1 MSSTLSS
8 QTASMA
14 STKPAQTKLHMGVI
28 SPITEKN
35 RSDFLLQGFE
45 AMCELGLEVSVLAEG
60 DNASQKKCFEL
71 SEKYPEQFHIFE
83 AVPRNKTRLLKEV
96 EVMVFTSKPD
106 WKTVTAMAKNGIV
119 SIVPEGSGLQNF
131 NAQTEQGNAFT
142 FEPNS
147 FWGFIS
153 AIIRASE
160 NAQFE
165 YDWKNIKRNIKELA
179 L

>member
-1 MSSTLSS
+1 MTP
-8 QTASMA
+8 
-14 STKPAQTKLHMGVI
+14 TKPAQTKLHMGI
-28 SPITEKN
+28 ICPMTEKN
-35 RSDFLLQGFE
+35 HSDFLLQGFE

-60 DNASQKKCFEL
+60 DSNAQKKCFEL
-71 SEKYPEQFHIFE
+71 SEKYPEQFHILE
-83 AVPRNKTRLLKEV
+83 SVPRNKTRLLKEV
-96 EVMVFTSKPD
+96 DVVVFTSKPD
-106 WKTVTAMAKNGIV
+106 WKTVKEMAKNEIV

-131 NAQTEQGNAFT
+131 NAQIEQGNAFT

>member
-1 MSSTLSS
+1 MTSIVSS
-8 QTASMA
+8 QDQSMT
-14 STKPAQTKLHMGVI
+14 STKPGHTKLHMGI
-28 SPITEKN
+28 IAPMTEKN
-35 RSDFLLQGFE
+35 HADFLLQGFE
-45 AMCELGLEVSVLAEG
+45 AMCELGFEVSVLAEG
-60 DNASQKKCFEL
+60 DSAAQKKCFEL
-71 SEKYPEQFHIFE
+71 SEKYPEQFHILE
-83 AVPRNKTRLLKEV
+83 SVPRNKTHLLKEV
-96 EVMVFTSKPD
+96 DVVVFTSVPD
-106 WKTVTAMAKNGIV
+106 WKTVKEMAKNEIV